1 MAKNKMKMT
10 EHQKR
15 DAILFWQNV
24 QRLRR
29 QCLAKQSQSKQPPQ
43 LTAIKQ
49 PQRSIAFK
57 IFSRERRRE
66 LEAAA

>member
-1 MAKNKMKMT
+1 MAKNKMT
-10 EHQKR
+10 EQQKS

-29 QCLAKQSQSKQPPQ
+29 ECLAKKFQSKQPRPS
-43 LTAIKQ
+43 TAVKQ

>member
-1 MAKNKMKMT
+1 MVKNKMT
-10 EHQKR
+10 EQQKS

-29 QCLAKQSQSKQPPQ
+29 ECLAKQSQSKQPPQ
-43 LTAIKQ
+43 STAIKQ

-57 IFSRERRRE
+57 IYSRERRRE
-66 LEAAA
+66 LEAVA

>member
-1 MAKNKMKMT
+1 MAKNKTT
-10 EHQKR
+10 EQQKI

-29 QCLAKQSQSKQPPQ
+29 ECLAKQSQSKQPRRS
-43 LTAIKQ
+43 TAIKQ